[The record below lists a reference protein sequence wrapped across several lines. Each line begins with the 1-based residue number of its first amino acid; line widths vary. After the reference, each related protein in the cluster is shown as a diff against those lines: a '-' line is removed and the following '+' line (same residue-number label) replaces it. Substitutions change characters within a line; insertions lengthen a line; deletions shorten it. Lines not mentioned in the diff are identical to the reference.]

1 MANYD
6 VGEIQIPHK
15 IFGSERICRDK
26 AHTDTGELLWG
37 LLTRKTEY

>member
-15 IFGSERICRDK
+15 IFGSKRISR
-26 AHTDTGELLWG
+26 
-37 LLTRKTEY
+37 TRRTQIQGSYFGDS